1 MPLTTHFDSTCPHNV
16 WPNVSVVGVVAVHL
30 NLSELIVAGLK
41 PKIRHDTY
49 SKKKKK
55 TIIIEFKYFLKD
67 SADT

>member
-1 MPLTTHFDSTCPHNV
+1 M